1 MTASHRV
8 TFMSDPNLKL
18 LISEAD
24 LRSRVRQLGEQ
35 ITSDYAG
42 KNLHLLGVLKGACVF
57 LSDLMRA
64 IDLPLSLDFIGI
76 SSYGASTKSSG
87 EVRITKDLDVS
98 LAGKDV
104 LVVEDIIDTGLTLN
118 YMVNIFK
125 SREVNSLAIAALLD
139 KPERHEIAIEAKKYI
154 GFTIPNHLVVGYGL
168 DVAELYRNLPFIA
181 VPESPENLVKHLSF
195 KLQFC
200 LYNIVTN
207 RLPRFAECCLPDRRL
222 PSVCTLNNPL
232 R

>member
-1 MTASHRV
+1 MGFVYCRSPRHEPGRRQM
-8 TFMSDPNLKL
+8 MSAANQPSFQRDPNLKI
-18 LISEAD
+18 LISEEE
-24 LRSRVRQLGEQ
+24 LQKRIVEMGQQ
-35 ITSDYAG
+35 ITRDFSG

-64 IDLPLSLDFIGI
+64 IDLPLSIDFIGI

-125 SREVNSLAIAALLD
+125 AREVISLAIAALLD
-139 KPERHEIAIEAKKYI
+139 KPARHQIEIDARYI
-154 GFTIPNHLVVGYGL
+154 GFTIPNHFVVGYGL
-168 DVAELYRNLPFIA
+168 DVGEMYRNLPYIGI
-181 VPESPENLVKHLSF
+181 PENLEKLVK
-195 KLQFC
+195 K
-200 LYNIVTN
+200 
-207 RLPRFAECCLPDRRL
+207 
-222 PSVCTLNNPL
+222 
-232 R
+232 

>member
-8 TFMSDPNLKL
+8 SFMSDPNLKV

-24 LRSRVRQLGEQ
+24 LQSRVRELGQQ
-35 ITSDYAG
+35 ITRDYAG

-139 KPERHEIAIEAKKYI
+139 KPDRHQIEIDAKYI
-154 GFTIPNHLVVGYGL
+154 GFTIPNHFVVGYGL
-168 DVAELYRNLPFIA
+168 DVAETYRNLPFIA
-181 VPESPENLVKHLSF
+181 VPQDPDNLLVHK
-195 KLQFC
+195 
-200 LYNIVTN
+200 
-207 RLPRFAECCLPDRRL
+207 
-222 PSVCTLNNPL
+222 
-232 R
+232 

>member
-1 MTASHRV
+1 
-8 TFMSDPNLKL
+8 MSAQEQRSFINDPNLKV
-18 LISEAD
+18 LISEEE
-24 LRSRVRQLGEQ
+24 LRARVRELGAQ
-35 ITSDYAG
+35 ITRDYAG

-64 IDLPLSLDFIGI
+64 IDLPVSLDFIGI
-76 SSYGASTKSSG
+76 SSYGAATKSSG

-139 KPERHEIAIEAKKYI
+139 KPDRHKIEVEARYI
-154 GFTIPNHLVVGYGL
+154 GFTIPNEFVVGYGL

-181 VPESPENLVKHLSF
+181 VPQDPDNLVK
-195 KLQFC
+195 Q
-200 LYNIVTN
+200 
-207 RLPRFAECCLPDRRL
+207 A
-222 PSVCTLNNPL
+222 
-232 R
+232 

>member
-118 YMVNIFK
+118 YMVNIFR
-125 SREVNSLAIAALLD
+125 SREVSSLAIAALLD
-139 KPERHEIAIEAKKYI
+139 KPDRHEIQIDAKYI
-154 GFTIPNHLVVGYGL
+154 GFTIPNHFVVGYGL
-168 DVAELYRNLPFIA
+168 DVGEMYRNLPFIA
-181 VPESPENLVKHLSF
+181 VPEEPDNLVK
-195 KLQFC
+195 K
-200 LYNIVTN
+200 
-207 RLPRFAECCLPDRRL
+207 
-222 PSVCTLNNPL
+222 
-232 R
+232 

>member
-1 MTASHRV
+1 MSAAEGLS
-8 TFMSDPNLKL
+8 FQSDPNLKV
-18 LISEAD
+18 LIGSEQLQA
-24 LRSRVRQLGEQ
+24 RVRELGQE
-35 ITSDYAG
+35 ITRDYEG

-64 IDLPLSLDFIGI
+64 IDLPLSIDFIGI

-125 SREVNSLAIAALLD
+125 SREVSSLAIAALLD
-139 KPERHEIAIEAKKYI
+139 KPARHEIEVEAKYI
-154 GFTIPNHLVVGYGL
+154 GFTIPNHFVVGYGL
-168 DVAELYRNLPFIA
+168 DVGEMYRNLPFIGI
-181 VPESPENLVKHLSF
+181 PENPE
-195 KLQFC
+195 KL
-200 LYNIVTN
+200 LKK
-207 RLPRFAECCLPDRRL
+207 
-222 PSVCTLNNPL
+222 
-232 R
+232 